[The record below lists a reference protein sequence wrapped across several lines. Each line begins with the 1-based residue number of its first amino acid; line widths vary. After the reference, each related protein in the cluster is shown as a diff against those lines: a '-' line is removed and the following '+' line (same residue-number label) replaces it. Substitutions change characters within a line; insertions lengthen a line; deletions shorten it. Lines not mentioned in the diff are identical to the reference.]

1 MNPEPASYRGQ
12 TTEDKEAQK
21 QAHTC
26 IRVSWNWA
34 WCKSCVRTNDEWTK
48 PSKYTSEH
56 FMKKF
61 ILWKEMNRWSSSR
74 RKRLLI
80 NTVLYKSIENS
91 YRQISRFSFEISPI
105 YRRFSASFFFF
116 FFSDVFPM
124 KYHYNDIR
132 ARGISSLQRNIAT
145 AIYVGRG
152 CVIAIYRSSD
162 ITL

>member
-34 WCKSCVRTNDEWTK
+34 WCKSCVRTNDGWTK

-61 ILWKEMNRWSSSR
+61 ILWKEMNCWSSSR

-105 YRRFSASFFFF
+105 YCRFSAPF

-124 KYHYNDIR
+124 KYNYNDIR

-145 AIYVGRG
+145 VIYVGRG

>member
-34 WCKSCVRTNDEWTK
+34 WCKSCVRTNDGWTK

-56 FMKKF
+56 FMKNLYFEKKW
-61 ILWKEMNRWSSSR
+61 IVDLQAAGNGCSLIPYCTKVLKTVIAKYRASPSR
-74 RKRLLI
+74 YRLYIADLAR
-80 NTVLYKSIENS
+80 L
-91 YRQISRFSFEISPI
+91 FL
-105 YRRFSASFFFF
+105 
-116 FFSDVFPM
+116 FSDVFPM

-132 ARGISSLQRNIAT
+132 ARGMSSLQRNIAT

>member
-34 WCKSCVRTNDEWTK
+34 WCKSCVRTNDGWTK

-105 YRRFSASFFFF
+105 YRRFSAPFF

-145 AIYVGRG
+145 VIYVGRG

>member
-34 WCKSCVRTNDEWTK
+34 WCKSCVRTNDGWTK

-116 FFSDVFPM
+116 SDVFPM

>member
-34 WCKSCVRTNDEWTK
+34 WCKSCVRTNDGWTK

-116 FFSDVFPM
+116 FSDVFPM

-132 ARGISSLQRNIAT
+132 ARGMSSLQRNIAT